1 MLLST
6 GAPGGINGNVGGI
19 PLGHNGNFFPTATT
33 TTHAHRSTINDNNI
47 NNNVVDVGVGGAQQ
61 QQPLPIGRRYSSSSP
76 KSSRT
81 PMRPQ
86 RGENHS
92 SRPLTPFVNHPRT
105 NGGNG
110 NGNGGGGLLRRS
122 FGQS

>member
-6 GAPGGINGNVGGI
+6 GAPGGINGNVSEI
-19 PLGHNGNFFPTATT
+19 PLGHNGSFFPITT
-33 TTHAHRSTINDNNI
+33 TTSHAHR
-47 NNNVVDVGVGGAQQ
+47 GVGAQQ
-61 QQPLPIGRRYSSSSP
+61 QQQQPPLPTAAIGRRYSSSSP

-92 SRPLTPFVNHPRT
+92 SRPLTPFANHPRT

-110 NGNGGGGLLRRS
+110 NGNGGGMLR